1 MKAEWLKKEYLILPD
16 FAQGDIIL
24 GGSSMGFDRGTP
36 SSKKLVCGSTPK
48 NMKLDY
54 DEEEMGLGK
63 RGSPFS
69 SEQSSTPVGMRI
81 VVSLPEEEM
90 PSPGDSS
97 AEEVCSL
104 SQVQELISFFFFLPL
119 FISS

>member
-1 MKAEWLKKEYLILPD
+1 
-16 FAQGDIIL
+16 
-24 GGSSMGFDRGTP
+24 MGLDRGTP
-36 SSKKLVCGSTPK
+36 SSKRLVCGSNPK
-48 NMKLDY
+48 SKKLDHNK
-54 DEEEMGLGK
+54 EEMVSAGLGK
-63 RGSPFS
+63 RGSPSS
-69 SEQSSTPVGMRI
+69 SEQSSTPIGMRI

-104 SQVQELISFFFFLPL
+104 SKVQAALISFYLLPWYHPI

>member
-1 MKAEWLKKEYLILPD
+1 
-16 FAQGDIIL
+16 
-24 GGSSMGFDRGTP
+24 MGLERGTP

-48 NMKLDY
+48 NTKLDH
-54 DEEEMGLGK
+54 DEEEMVSARLGK
-63 RGSPFS
+63 RGSPSS

-97 AEEVCSL
+97 AEEVCY
-104 SQVQELISFFFFLPL
+104 FFLL
-119 FISS
+119 KLRHSSRFSSSHYSSRLD